1 MEFLKKN
8 NGKRLLMLAI
18 CGFTFI
24 AAKAQTETD
33 ALMMKQNELCIAGVY
48 AHNSWTN
55 YWEGTLKRNNA
66 NIGSVTSNEYHLMG
80 NYGIK
85 NNLNVMFNVPYI
97 STKASA
103 GTLSGLHGFQDISFA
118 VKWKP
123 LSKKL
128 GAGKLGVFVGGG
140 FSTPLSNY
148 VADFQPLS
156 IGMGSTNFNGRLTLD
171 YLVKRFFVTLSSAYI
186 RRSNIEIDRT
196 TYFTDR
202 QIQSNQVA
210 MPDMLQF
217 NFGTGYRYGRT
228 IAEVSLANMT
238 SLSGFDIRRNDMPF
252 PSNRMNATMLGA
264 NIKYNVAQLP
274 ALTLQAGASRVVAGR
289 NFGQNTNINAGLLY
303 IINFKKSKN

>member
-1 MEFLKKN
+1 MKFLKKN
-8 NGKRLLMLAI
+8 NGKHLLMLAI
-18 CGFTFI
+18 CGFTII

-48 AHNSWTN
+48 AHNSWSN

-97 STKASA
+97 TTKASA

-118 VKWKP
+118 IKWKP
-123 LSKKL
+123 LSKKM
-128 GAGKLGVFVGGG
+128 GAGNLGVFLGTG

-156 IGMGSTNFNGRLTLD
+156 IGMGSTNFNGRLTVD

-186 RRSNIEIDRT
+186 RRSNIKIDRT

-228 IAEVSLANMT
+228 IAEISLANMT
-238 SLSGFDIRRNDMPF
+238 SLNGFDMRRNDMPF
-252 PSNRMNATMLGA
+252 PSNRMNATMVGG
-264 NIKYNVAQLP
+264 NIKYNLAKLP
-274 ALTLQAGASRVVAGR
+274 ALTLQGGASHVVAGR